1 MFRSLTF
8 LLFALIALSCNTPI
22 RLAASLPEEKQI
34 DVRYGTFLSSK
45 MDIYLPAFRNKHT
58 PFVILI
64 HGGAWTLGDKEWN
77 REVQDSFLSKGI
89 ASANL
94 NYRFADDNQV
104 HFPQMLEDIDS
115 AVNYCINH
123 AADWNT
129 RKESFVVSGT
139 SAGGHLSLL
148 YAFTTGKKI
157 NSVIANC
164 PPTDLADT
172 ALLNYERKIGILPA
186 IEKMVG
192 AKYDPGQTLPQKFSF
207 ASPLYHVKSIP
218 TLLIHGTADRTVPYS
233 QSIRLDHELALKKV
247 PHKLLSIPGA
257 DHDLM
262 LNDPKTKAWIVTETV
277 AWVLKYG
284 R

>member
-1 MFRSLTF
+1 MLRYFT
-8 LLFALIALSCNTPI
+8 LLLVATIALGCNSPI
-22 RLAASLPEEKQI
+22 RLTAHLPEEKKAN
-34 DVRYGTFLSSK
+34 VSYGTLPSSK
-45 MDIYLPAFRNKHT
+45 MDIYLPANRNEQT

-64 HGGAWTLGDKEWN
+64 HGGAWTLGEKEWN
-77 REVQDSFLSKGI
+77 REVQDSLLSKGI

-94 NYRFADDNQV
+94 NYRFADDTQV
-104 HFPQMLEDIDS
+104 HFPQMLADIDS

-129 RKESFVVSGT
+129 RKEYFFVSGT

-148 YAFTTGKKI
+148 YAFTTDKKI
-157 NSVIANC
+157 NGVIANC

-172 ALLNYERKIGILPA
+172 ALLNYEMKIGILPA
-186 IEKMVG
+186 IEKMAG
-192 AKYDPGQTLPQKFSF
+192 AKYYPGQPLPQEFSS
-207 ASPLYHVKSIP
+207 ASPLYHVKNIP

-233 QSIRLDHELALKKV
+233 QSVRLDKELALKEV
-247 PHKLLSIPGA
+247 PHKLLSIPDA

-262 LNDPKTKAWIVTETV
+262 LNDPKTKAWVYHETI